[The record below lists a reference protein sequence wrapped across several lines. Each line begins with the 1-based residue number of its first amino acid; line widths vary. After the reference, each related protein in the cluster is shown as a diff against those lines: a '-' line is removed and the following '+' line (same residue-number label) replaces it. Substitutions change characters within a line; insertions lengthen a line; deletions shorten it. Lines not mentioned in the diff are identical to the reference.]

1 MISIGVDL
9 GKARDY
15 TAIAV
20 VVRTETTIH
29 NVTREGLHSRT
40 EREYGSAELIHME
53 RLKAGTSFIEA
64 VKRIREMATHP
75 GFGPGRKRLV
85 VDATGLGSPVVEMI
99 REHFFNAHNAVPSG
113 RLCAPVDCE
122 LRPVVI
128 TGGSGQRCSGGE
140 WHVAKADLMT
150 GLRTS
155 MELQDLLIAGRM
167 PETPELV
174 KELTSFG
181 GTGHDDRVMALALA
195 VWGVRLLKVGSSRQW
210 RIL

>member
-20 VVRTETTIH
+20 VARTETTIH
-29 NVTREGLHSRT
+29 HLARNWENGRT
-40 EREYGSAELIHME
+40 ERTFDAAELIHLE
-53 RLKAGTSFIEA
+53 RLKAGTPFIDA
-64 VKRIREMATHP
+64 VKRIQETVTHP

-99 REHFFNAHNAVPSG
+99 RAA
-113 RLCAPVDCE
+113 RMDCE

-128 TGGSGQRCSGGE
+128 TGGSGQRSSGGS
-140 WHVAKADLMT
+140 WYVAKADLMT

-155 MELQDLLIAGRM
+155 MELQDLLIAERM

-174 KELTSFG
+174 NELTGFG
-181 GTGHDDRVMALALA
+181 SRGHDDMVMAVALA
-195 VWGVRLLKVGSSRQW
+195 VWGVRLLRTGDPQNW

>member
-29 NVTREGLHSRT
+29 NVTRAGWSWRT
-40 EREYGSAELIHME
+40 EREFGAAELIHLE
-53 RLKAGTSFIEA
+53 RLKAGTSFTEA
-64 VKRIREMATHP
+64 ARRVKEVVTHP
-75 GFGPGRKRLV
+75 AMGPGRKRLV

-99 REHFFNAHNAVPSG
+99 RGALFSPHNAAPNGPPS
-113 RLCAPVDCE
+113 APVDCE

-140 WHVAKADLMT
+140 WHVAKTDLMT

-155 MELQDLLIAGRM
+155 MELQDLLIAARM
-167 PETPELV
+167 PEAPELV

-181 GTGHDDRVMALALA
+181 GTGHDDMVLALALA
-195 VWGVRLLKVGSSRQW
+195 VWGVRLHKVGNPRDW
-210 RIL
+210 RLA